1 MALFETDSAVG
12 VFCQLPRVGAEGGQL
27 HGLDSATLRAGE
39 DAVNTACRETPTS
52 RWLQR
57 RQIAGKMLPM
67 GNVLGRLGWVPTS
80 SLHALEVVLWF
91 SRYLKKGWV

>member
-27 HGLDSATLRAGE
+27 HGLDSATLRAGK
-39 DAVNTACRETPTS
+39 DAVNTACQETPTS

-57 RQIAGKMLPM
+57 RKIERKMLLQ
-67 GNVLGRLGWVPTS
+67 GEHSVEAGVGTYIISTRIGGG
-80 SLHALEVVLWF
+80 AVVF
-91 SRYLKKGWV
+91 RIS

>member
-27 HGLDSATLRAGE
+27 HGLDSATLQAGK

-57 RQIAGKMLPM
+57 TQIAGKMLPR
-67 GNVLGRLGWVPTS
+67 GERSVEAGVGTHIISARIGGG
-80 SLHALEVVLWF
+80 AVVF
-91 SRYLKKGWV
+91 KIS

>member
-12 VFCQLPRVGAEGGQL
+12 VFCQLPRVGAEVGQL
-27 HGLDSATLRAGE
+27 HGLDSAALRAGE

-57 RQIAGKMLPM
+57 RQITGKMLPR
-67 GNVLGRLGWVPTS
+67 GERSGEAGVGTHIISARLGGG
-80 SLHALEVVLWF
+80 VVVF
-91 SRYLKKGWV
+91 KIS